1 MLKLIRVMII
11 TILKKQVYTNCFSYG
26 VYMKQNVFQ
35 ENSMQIYVFY
45 SKQEIF
51 CFFYFIVDI

>member
-1 MLKLIRVMII
+1 MII